1 MSSRAAV
8 LAELHARPFVPM
20 ETPRR
25 VYHFAFATN
34 EDEARA
40 DREEIEKLCA
50 SPECAAAGDAKFKSM
65 TVGDWALRWEQHTE
79 FTTYTW
85 STSLDAAAP
94 FSHPDPL
101 GAGEI
106 RFRPA
111 GRLIVAAHLC
121 VVGREQSVE
130 ELASRFDSRS
140 LCVIGVAKGA
150 AHRADGFR
158 RGRGQIHAAG
168 HPIRRRERAGGGPH
182 RPARAGGRNIPRHG
196 AARPAGGA
204 AGESRSCAPWSTRLS
219 GITHALSHMR
229 DARTNED
236 LLKRLSDLL
245 AASEAL
251 STRAAFRFGASR
263 AYHALVKNRLDLLQE
278 AKESQYVTISNFF
291 SARLDPAIETCNAV
305 EARQARLSNQ
315 LERAINLM
323 RTGITF
329 ELERQNRD
337 LLHDMNRRARLQMR
351 LQRIVQGLSV
361 AALAYYLLGLTAFV
375 AKGAKDAGWL
385 PAGVT
390 AEEMTA
396 LSVPLVFPGLLAI
409 HGARAAAVAEGGQG
423 RAGGLAASTLGLRA
437 GLPAMHQNKRGEDG
451 ESDGHDG
458 DQQGRPI
465 EPGDEGHAKREH
477 DADDA
482 DAPCSKLSARGECS
496 QRQQGQH
503 HQRAGVGVH
512 HALHIR
518 HICELHGDEHRAPV
532 KSLHNDEARQ
542 HGLRVRFARSC
553 PYAHG
558 GEHRNEYLPI
568 GHHGAA
574 RHARDG
580 DPDNGEYQHD
590 DIRPV
595 AREKASRAEF
605 RSSAAFI
612 SGSPSV
618 IA

>member
-1 MSSRAAV
+1 MNNSVTPFVEHELRAAV

-50 SPECAAAGDAKFKSM
+50 SPDCAAAGDAKFKFM
-65 TVGDWALRWEQHTE
+65 TLGDWALRWEQHTE

-106 RFRPA
+106 KFRPP
-111 GRLIVAAHLC
+111 GRLIVAVHLC
-121 VVGREQSVE
+121 VVGREQSVD
-130 ELASRFDSRS
+130 ELASRFNSRS

-150 AHRADGFR
+150 AHLLTDFALDEAKFTRLIIRSGGVSALEAGRIAQRALEVETYRVMALLGLPEAR
-158 RGRGQIHAAG
+158 RAS
-168 HPIRRRERAGGGPH
+168 PELRAMEH
-182 RPARAGGRNIPRHG
+182 
-196 AARPAGGA
+196 
-204 AGESRSCAPWSTRLS
+204 ELS
-219 GITHALSHMR
+219 GITHALARMR
-229 DARTNED
+229 DARTKED

-291 SARLDPAIETCNAV
+291 SARLDPAIGTCNAV

-390 AEEMTA
+390 AEETTA
-396 LSVPLVFPGLLAI
+396 LTLPLVLLASWLFM
-409 HGARAAAVAEGGQG
+409 ARVQRLSRKAAKEEQV
-423 RAGGLAASTLGLRA
+423 
-437 GLPAMHQNKRGEDG
+437 D
-451 ESDGHDG
+451 
-458 DQQGRPI
+458 
-465 EPGDEGHAKREH
+465 
-477 DADDA
+477 
-482 DAPCSKLSARGECS
+482 
-496 QRQQGQH
+496 
-503 HQRAGVGVH
+503 
-512 HALHIR
+512 
-518 HICELHGDEHRAPV
+518 
-532 KSLHNDEARQ
+532 
-542 HGLRVRFARSC
+542 
-553 PYAHG
+553 
-558 GEHRNEYLPI
+558 
-568 GHHGAA
+568 
-574 RHARDG
+574 
-580 DPDNGEYQHD
+580 
-590 DIRPV
+590 
-595 AREKASRAEF
+595 
-605 RSSAAFI
+605 
-612 SGSPSV
+612 
-618 IA
+618 

>member
-1 MSSRAAV
+1 MNKPVTPFVEHESRAAV

-50 SPECAAAGDAKFKSM
+50 SPDCAAAGDAKFKFM
-65 TVGDWALRWEQHTE
+65 TLGDWALRWEQHTE

-150 AHRADGFR
+150 AHLLTDFALDEANFTRLVIRSGGVTALEAGRIVQRALEVETYRVMALLGLPEAR
-158 RGRGQIHAAG
+158 RAS
-168 HPIRRRERAGGGPH
+168 PELRAMEH
-182 RPARAGGRNIPRHG
+182 
-196 AARPAGGA
+196 
-204 AGESRSCAPWSTRLS
+204 ELS
-219 GITHALSHMR
+219 GITHALSRMR

-278 AKESQYVTISNFF
+278 AKESQYVTITNFF

-351 LQRIVQGLSV
+351 LQRIVQGISV

-375 AKGAKDAGWL
+375 AKGAMDAGWL
-385 PAGVT
+385 PVGVT

-396 LSVPLVFPGLLAI
+396 LSLPLVLLASWLFM
-409 HGARAAAVAEGGQG
+409 ARVQRLSLKAAKEEQV
-423 RAGGLAASTLGLRA
+423 
-437 GLPAMHQNKRGEDG
+437 D
-451 ESDGHDG
+451 
-458 DQQGRPI
+458 
-465 EPGDEGHAKREH
+465 
-477 DADDA
+477 
-482 DAPCSKLSARGECS
+482 
-496 QRQQGQH
+496 
-503 HQRAGVGVH
+503 
-512 HALHIR
+512 
-518 HICELHGDEHRAPV
+518 
-532 KSLHNDEARQ
+532 
-542 HGLRVRFARSC
+542 
-553 PYAHG
+553 
-558 GEHRNEYLPI
+558 
-568 GHHGAA
+568 
-574 RHARDG
+574 
-580 DPDNGEYQHD
+580 
-590 DIRPV
+590 
-595 AREKASRAEF
+595 
-605 RSSAAFI
+605 
-612 SGSPSV
+612 
-618 IA
+618 